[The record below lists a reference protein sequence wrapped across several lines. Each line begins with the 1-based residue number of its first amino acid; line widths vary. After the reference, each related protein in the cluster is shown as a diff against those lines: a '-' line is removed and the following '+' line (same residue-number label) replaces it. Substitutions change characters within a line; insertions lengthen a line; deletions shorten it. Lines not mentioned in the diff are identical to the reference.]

1 MPFDPWVLLN
11 IGDTLGRIGDA
22 IMQPIYWAVSGL
34 LMLFHQGFTLIPWLS
49 AGWAWALAIML
60 LTAVV
65 RLAMMPL
72 YARQLNASRAMY
84 AVQPKLQELQKKYGA
99 DRERLGQETMKL
111 YQQEGVN
118 PASSCTPLLIQMPIF
133 LGLFWVLNG
142 AATGNPKGSWL
153 VDRPDLVESLRGA
166 NWLGAQLSGRFM
178 PLSGGFGG
186 TQIVALVLIVAMTA
200 LMFFQQLHMLR
211 RNMPPSA
218 MTGPMAQQQ
227 QIMLYVFPLMYAV
240 GGISI
245 PVGVLIYWLT
255 SNVWTM
261 AQQYFII
268 RNYPTPDTP
277 AYVEW
282 EERMR
287 AQGKDPREIERQRVE
302 RGRRKPVAKPTPA
315 VVDENNRPMV
325 ARQRT
330 ATRQTVRDV
339 RDGED
344 AKKVVQRQ
352 QPMNVSRA
360 KRKK

>member
-1 MPFDPWVLLN
+1 
-11 IGDTLGRIGDA
+11 
-22 IMQPIYWAVSGL
+22 
-34 LMLFHQGFTLIPWLS
+34 
-49 AGWAWALAIML
+49 
-60 LTAVV
+60 
-65 RLAMMPL
+65 
-72 YARQLNASRAMY
+72 
-84 AVQPKLQELQKKYGA
+84 
-99 DRERLGQETMKL
+99 
-111 YQQEGVN
+111 
-118 PASSCTPLLIQMPIF
+118 
-133 LGLFWVLNG
+133 
-142 AATGNPKGSWL
+142 
-153 VDRPDLVESLRGA
+153 
-166 NWLGAQLSGRFM
+166 
-178 PLSGGFGG
+178 
-186 TQIVALVLIVAMTA
+186 MTA

-245 PVGVLIYWLT
+245 PIGVLIYWLT

-287 AQGKDPREIERQRVE
+287 AQGKDPREIERQRIE

-315 VVDENNRPMV
+315 AVDENNRPVV

-330 ATRQTVRDV
+330 ATRQTVRAEP
-339 RDGED
+339 DGMD
-344 AKKVVQRQ
+344 HKKVVQRQ
-352 QPMNVSRA
+352 QPINASRA
-360 KRKK
+360 KRKR